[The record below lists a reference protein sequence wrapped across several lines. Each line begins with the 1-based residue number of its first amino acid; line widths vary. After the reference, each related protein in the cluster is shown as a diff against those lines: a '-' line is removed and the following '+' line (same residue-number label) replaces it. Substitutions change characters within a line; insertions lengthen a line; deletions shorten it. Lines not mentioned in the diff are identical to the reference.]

1 MLPFIS
7 NIKQNLSCSR
17 KDLASSP
24 EGDQQPQQKV
34 KESKSKQR
42 LDRKASLFIDKSTTI
57 NTNNTRLHRSHTT
70 VSASTAA
77 SLYNFKHKYHFDE
90 AVYQGDNLNEVITS
104 SYEMHSVDV
113 DHSAESSMINKRM
126 EPAYRSELYLAK
138 RPLRNAIR
146 STLPSQTGS
155 NYYFSDYNL
164 IKNSEN
170 FEYLI
175 EDDETRLRTGPI
187 KVGDGLYST
196 VGGVAACGLTK
207 RPTTYSSGISTG
219 NSDDLASDVN
229 TSKREGSKKKAKL
242 NRTKS
247 VSSLL
252 NFFKKKIFGKKSSK
266 KKERAKRLGRVLVS
280 TMTLGHKKLI
290 YRAYII
296 KILSTIFCFF
306 SLSLVILARAV
317 HLFLFYESQI
327 CLPYR

>member
-24 EGDQQPQQKV
+24 DGDQPQPF
-34 KESKSKQR
+34 KESKSKSKR
-42 LDRKASLFIDKSTTI
+42 LDRKSSLSIDKSATI
-57 NTNNTRLHRSHTT
+57 NTANTRLHRSHTT
-70 VSASTAA
+70 VSSTAAA

-113 DHSAESSMINKRM
+113 DHSTESSMIMKRM
-126 EPAYRSELYLAK
+126 EPAYRSDLYLSK
-138 RPLRNAIR
+138 RPTRNAAR
-146 STLPSQTGS
+146 NTLPSNGS

-196 VGGVAACGLTK
+196 VGGIQACVLTK
-207 RPTTYSSGISTG
+207 RPATTYSSGISTG
-219 NSDDLASDVN
+219 NSDDLASEAN
-229 TSKREGSKKKAKL
+229 TSKRETSKKKVKL

-252 NFFKKKIFGKKSSK
+252 SFFKKKIFGKKAATS
-266 KKERAKRLGRVLVS
+266 KRL
-280 TMTLGHKKLI
+280 
-290 YRAYII
+290 
-296 KILSTIFCFF
+296 
-306 SLSLVILARAV
+306 
-317 HLFLFYESQI
+317 
-327 CLPYR
+327 